1 MMRIVIYGTGG
12 AGGYF
17 GAQLA
22 LSGEQVVFVARGEH
36 LKAMRSNGLRL
47 ETPKGDTVIRPVE
60 ATDDPAAATG
70 ADVVLLGVKAWQV
83 PDAAQALRPFVDGG
97 TFVVPMQNGVDAASQ
112 LSAVLGT
119 DHVLAGLCGTLSMVA
134 GPGHI
139 RSAGGHNFIKF
150 GELDNRRSGRVE
162 RLREVFAKAAVNV
175 EVPSDIVKALWDKFL
190 MVTSFG
196 GVGAITRAPIGVM
209 CSVPETRRLLEQCL
223 EEIVA
228 VARARNI
235 AMSTTTVADTMK
247 FYDSIPHGGTTSL
260 QRDIVDGKPSE
271 LEYWNGAVVRLGR
284 EAQVPTPTHELIY
297 NCLLPQDLRARG
309 KIAFP

>member
-1 MMRIVIYGTGG
+1 MRIVIYGTGG

-22 LSGEQVVFVARGEH
+22 LSGEQVILVARGEH
-36 LKAMRSNGLRL
+36 LKALRVNGLRL
-47 ETPKGDTVIRPVE
+47 ETPTGDTVVHSVE
-60 ATDDPAAATG
+60 ATDDPAAAIG

-83 PDAAQALRPFVDGG
+83 TDAAQALRPFVGGG
-97 TFVVPMQNGVDAASQ
+97 TFVVPLQNGVDAASQ

-119 DHVLAGLCGTLSMVA
+119 NHVLAGLCGTLSMVA

-150 GELDNRRSGRVE
+150 GELDNRRSERVE
-162 RLREVFAKAAVNV
+162 RLREAFAKAAVNV

-209 CSVPETRRLLEQCL
+209 CYVPETRRLLEQCV

-235 AMSTTTVADTMK
+235 AMSTTTVADTMT

>member
-1 MMRIVIYGTGG
+1 MRIVIYGTGG

-22 LSGEQVVFVARGEH
+22 LSGEQVILVARGEH
-36 LKAMRSNGLRL
+36 LKALRVNGLRL
-47 ETPKGDTVIRPVE
+47 ETPNGDTVIRSVE

-139 RSAGGHNFIKF
+139 RSSGGYNYIKF
-150 GELDNRRSGRVE
+150 GELDNRRSERVE

-209 CSVPETRRLLEQCL
+209 CSVPETRRLLEQCI

-247 FYDSIPHGGTTSL
+247 FYEGIPYGGTTSL

-284 EAQVPTPTHELIY
+284 KAQVPTPTHELIY
-297 NCLLPQDLRARG
+297 NSLLPQDLRARG